1 MLKTAVVGLGWWGRQ
16 IVTSLQGSEEI
27 SVTDGV
33 DVDMESAAPFAAEKN
48 IRLGPSYDHVLADAG
63 IDAVILA
70 TPHGLHETQVMQAAS
85 AGKQIFCEKPLALSA
100 AAAERMLAA
109 CDAAGIT
116 LGIGHERRFEPAL
129 EELHR
134 MAGSGELGTIQHL
147 EVNWSHNLFAGAP
160 AAGWR
165 QDKTQAPA
173 GTLTALGVHITDFMQ
188 TIAGPVA
195 ELTAR
200 MSDRSADFPGEDIIS
215 VQFLFAGGITG
226 TMCNIAATPFYQRI
240 SVFGDRGW
248 AESREVSN
256 VDVPDPAQLTWRGMD
271 EEIHSR
277 TYRSI
282 DTVRMNLDA
291 WAGAIAGGAE
301 YRFTRAEKLHNVEI
315 LEAIVKSAS
324 GGGTQS
330 IGSGGP

>member
-16 IVTSLQGSEEI
+16 IVTSLEGSDEI
-27 SVTDGV
+27 TVTHGV
-33 DVDMESAAPFAAEKN
+33 DVDVASAAPFAAEMN
-48 IRLGPSYDHVLADAG
+48 IALKPGYDEALADAD

-70 TPHGLHETQVMQAAS
+70 TPHGLHEEQVMQAAK
-85 AGKQIFCEKPLALSA
+85 AGKQIFCEKPLALTA

-109 CDAAGIT
+109 CEAAGIT
-116 LGIGHERRFEPAL
+116 LGIGHERRYEPAL

-134 MAGSGELGTIQHL
+134 MAGAGDLGCIQHL
-147 EVNWSHNLFAGAP
+147 EVNWSHNLFAAAP
-160 AAGWR
+160 AGGWR
-165 QDKTQAPA
+165 QDKAQAPA

-200 MSDRSADFPGEDIIS
+200 MSDRSSDFPGEDIIS
-215 VQFLFAGGITG
+215 VQFLFESGITG

-256 VDVPDPAQLTWRGMD
+256 VDIPDPATLTWRTMD

-282 DTVRMNLDA
+282 DTVALNLDA
-291 WAGAIAGGAE
+291 WAAAIAGKSE
-301 YRFTRAEKLHNVEI
+301 YRFTRPEKLHNVQI
-315 LEAIVKSAS
+315 LEAIVNSAS
-324 GGGTQS
+324 GGGPQNV
-330 IGSGGP
+330 G